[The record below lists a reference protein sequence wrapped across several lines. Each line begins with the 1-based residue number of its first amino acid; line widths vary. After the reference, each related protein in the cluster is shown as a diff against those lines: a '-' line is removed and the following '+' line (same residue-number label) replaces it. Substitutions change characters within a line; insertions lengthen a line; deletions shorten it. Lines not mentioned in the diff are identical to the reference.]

1 MAVPEKLPGGDCGSV
16 SLSRDF
22 YDGALGEAVG
32 DSGATLGRDY
42 GKWHHLSP

>member
-1 MAVPEKLPGGDCGSV
+1 MAVPEKLPGGDRGSV

-32 DSGATLGRDY
+32 DLGATLGNLYHKRHY
-42 GKWHHLSP
+42 LSP